1 MLDQLMAAHHAR
13 NGLAD
18 LLESDPPV
26 AEGLHGHFVGGVE
39 HRRHRSAGFSRP
51 ARQAERRKTVEVR
64 LFKGKTS
71 ESGEIGLHAIVA
83 GAFGISERVLN
94 GQAHVRSGELRED
107 RAVHELDH

>member
-1 MLDQLMAAHHAR
+1 MQNGHWLPRIARITSVRRLRPRPRVRREYLVQRRMLDQLMAAHHAR

-39 HRRHRSAGFSRP
+39 HRRHRSAGFSRL

-64 LFKGKTS
+64 LFK
-71 ESGEIGLHAIVA
+71 
-83 GAFGISERVLN
+83 
-94 GQAHVRSGELRED
+94 
-107 RAVHELDH
+107 